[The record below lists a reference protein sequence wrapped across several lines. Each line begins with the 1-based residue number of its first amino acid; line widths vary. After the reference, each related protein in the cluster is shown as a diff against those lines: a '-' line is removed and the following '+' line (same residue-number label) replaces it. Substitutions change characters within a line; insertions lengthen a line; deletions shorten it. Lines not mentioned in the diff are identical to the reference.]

1 MLGSP
6 APAPERAK
14 PGTVDALIEKYKAS
28 RFYTE
33 KRPKTKRGYDQNLTI
48 ISKCAGDLPV
58 RSITPE
64 RVQKLYDAHRER
76 TPAKANAII
85 RVVRLLFQCG
95 IRFNMVDKNPASEP
109 GLVGTPPTGKL
120 WPVAAIEAFVRAADR
135 MGWPSVGD
143 AVMLNE
149 WLGQREG
156 DLLALP
162 RSVYRNGRSEAH

>member
-48 ISKCAGDLPV
+48 ISKWAGDLPV

-85 RVVRLLFQCG
+85 RVVRLL
-95 IRFNMVDKNPASEP
+95 
-109 GLVGTPPTGKL
+109 
-120 WPVAAIEAFVRAADR
+120 
-135 MGWPSVGD
+135 
-143 AVMLNE
+143 
-149 WLGQREG
+149 
-156 DLLALP
+156 
-162 RSVYRNGRSEAH
+162 RSEEHTSELQSLMRISYAVFCLKTKTHKNTTNH